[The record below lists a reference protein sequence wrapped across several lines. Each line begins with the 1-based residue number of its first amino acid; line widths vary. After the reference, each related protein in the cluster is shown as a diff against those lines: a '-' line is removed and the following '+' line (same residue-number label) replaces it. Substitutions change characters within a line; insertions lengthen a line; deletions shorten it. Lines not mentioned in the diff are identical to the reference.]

1 MIADFVC
8 TNKGRPA
15 QNHGPALQL
24 SHRPV
29 SRLPR
34 GGVVGRWLF
43 LGAAVPEEFGNLPV
57 TTTRDNR
64 WRGEGLGA
72 ACFQVKVSNKP

>member
-1 MIADFVC
+1 MIAGVAYP
-8 TNKGRPA
+8 NKERPA

-24 SHRPV
+24 SHQPV

-34 GGVVGRWLF
+34 GVVFGRWLF
-43 LGAAVPEEFGNLPV
+43 LGAVVPEEFGNLPV
-57 TTTRDNR
+57 TITRDNR

-72 ACFQVKVSNKP
+72 ACFQVKASNKP